1 MEKGWASIMRIP
13 VYRIQNVLDAFGKQI
28 ARSIDNQLENPEHT
42 TKTCCPSF
50 HSQATLRQ
58 TIIEQVENEVIDRV
72 YSLTKTDSSPS
83 GAGSSKAIPEVPLA
97 TQDTDTQVL
106 PYCRIDAAGEKA
118 YCLIDL
124 SQFH

>member
-28 ARSIDNQLENPEHT
+28 AQSIGSQFENPEHT
-42 TKTCCPSF
+42 TKTCSPAF
-50 HSQATLRQ
+50 HSQSTLRQ
-58 TIIEQVENEVIDRV
+58 TIIEQVENEVIERV
-72 YSLTKTDSSPS
+72 YSLTKTVPSPS
-83 GAGSSKAIPEVPLA
+83 GDASSETLPEVPIA
-97 TQDTDTQVL
+97 SQDADTQVL